1 VRTSKSLTLS
11 QAIEGMLFYKRAAG
25 KSPNTTESYR
35 FLLNKLKLY
44 FKDDP
49 SFVSITRDQLIQFFA
64 WLRDDYSPEPSNG
77 RGRHVNKPSTGGCA
91 QSWR

>member
-1 VRTSKSLTLS
+1 MRTSKSLTLS

-35 FLLNKLKLY
+35 FLLNKLY